1 MAISDQNSDA
11 MRNLLGDPLN
21 RVDGRLKV
29 TGRAPYAY
37 EHSVSN
43 GATAV
48 LVTSSIAKGHIR
60 SIDTRAAEK
69 APGVL
74 LVMTHLNSPKLPT
87 LTQQPASPPA
97 GRVLQVL
104 QDNVVRYANQPVAVV
119 VAESFEQ
126 ADEAAFLV
134 KVEYAGSPHA
144 VTLED
149 RLAQG
154 YSPKK
159 AGGGGDPSI
168 SNRGEMKAGMQAA
181 SAHFEHVY
189 RTPHE
194 VHNPMEPHAT
204 IAVWDKPD
212 SLILYDSTQGVHTDR
227 ERVAQLLQLPKENVR
242 VIAPY
247 IGGGFGSKGPVW
259 SHVIIVALAAK
270 QLQRPVKIA
279 CSRPQMFGMLGYRSE
294 TRQAIA
300 VGARADGSLTALS
313 HDTVCLTSSFDEFV
327 ETASLAS
334 RMLYDVDNNSTSHK
348 VIKSDLGTPNY
359 MRAPGE
365 SVGTFALEC
374 AMDEMAHALKMDPIE
389 FRLKNYA
396 EQDPEKKLPWSSK
409 SLRECYRQ
417 GAERFGW
424 SKRSPEPRSM
434 REGNTLI
441 GWGMASAVYP
451 TRRSP
456 SSAHAELRA
465 DGSFYVDA
473 GTQDIGTG
481 TYTIMTQIAAATFGV
496 PPNRVRFRLGDTIF
510 PKTPVSGGS
519 QTAASTGSA
528 VYEAAKALQEK
539 LVTMAVSDPQS
550 PLSGVSAQDIGFA
563 DGKIYSLS
571 NPSKGES
578 YAEVMRRSGQS
589 SVGAQAEAKPGEEKE
604 KYSMY
609 AFGAQ
614 FAEVRVDADLGQ
626 VRVSRM
632 LGCFGAGKILNAKTA
647 RSQLIGG
654 MGWGISLALY
664 EHAALDNKLGRWVNN
679 NLAEYHVPT
688 NLDVGDVDAF
698 WVDEV
703 DTHVNPIGAKGIGE
717 IGITGAGAAIANAIF
732 HATGI
737 RVRDLP
743 ITPDKLLKA

>member
-1 MAISDQNSDA
+1 MAQETDYAKSSIGQPMD
-11 MRNLLGDPLN
+11 

-37 EHSVSN
+37 EHNIPNV
-43 GATAV
+43 ARAV
-48 LVTSSIAKGHIR
+48 LVTSAVAKGRIL
-60 SIDTRAAEK
+60 SIDTAAAEK
-69 APGVL
+69 ATGVL
-74 LVMTHLNSPKLPT
+74 LVMTHLNTPKMPS
-87 LTQQPASPPA
+87 LTQQASAPPA
-97 GRVLQVL
+97 GRVVQAF
-104 QDNVVRYANQPVAVV
+104 QDDLVRYGNQPIACV
-119 VAESFEQ
+119 VAETFEQ
-126 ADEAAFLV
+126 AEEATFLV
-134 KVEYAGSPHA
+134 KVQYATESHA
-144 VTLED
+144 VSLDKRIAEAD
-149 RLAQG
+149 
-154 YSPKK
+154 SP
-159 AGGGGDPSI
+159 ARVGGGGDPSTSSRGDMGLGI
-168 SNRGEMKAGMQAA
+168 QASNT
-181 SAHFEHVY
+181 HFEHVY

-212 SLILYDSTQGVHTDR
+212 SLILYDSTQGVHSDR
-227 ERVAQLLQLPKENVR
+227 ERIAQLLQLQKENVR
-242 VIAPY
+242 VISPF

-259 SHVIIVALAAK
+259 SHVVIAALAAK

-294 TRQAIA
+294 TRQTIT
-300 VGARADGSLTALS
+300 VGAKADGSLTALGNQ
-313 HDTVCLTSSFDEFV
+313 TVCLTSRFDEFV
-327 ETASLAS
+327 ETAALPT
-334 RMLYDVDNNSTSHK
+334 RMLYQVDNNVTGHK
-348 VIKSDLGTPNY
+348 VIKSDLGTPNF

-365 SVGTFALEC
+365 SVGTYALES
-374 AMDEMAHALKMDPIE
+374 AMDEMAVALKMDPIE

-396 EQDPEKKLPWSSK
+396 EQDPEKKRPWSSK

-434 REGNTLI
+434 RDGHTLV
-441 GWGMASAVYP
+441 GWGMATSVYP

-456 SSAHAELRA
+456 SSARAELRA
-465 DGSFYVDA
+465 DGTFYVDA

-481 TYTIMTQIAAATFGV
+481 TYTIMTQVAASTFGV
-496 PPNRVRFRLGDTIF
+496 PATRVKFRLGDTIF

-528 VYEAAKALQEK
+528 VYQVAKALQEK
-539 LVTMAVSDPQS
+539 LVQMAVSDPQS
-550 PLSGVSAQDIGFA
+550 PLSGVSPQDIDFVG
-563 DGKIYSLS
+563 GKLVSRS
-571 NPSKGES
+571 DPSKGES
-578 YAEVMRRSGQS
+578 YTEIIRRSGQPG
-589 SVGAQAEAKPGEEKE
+589 VTAQAEAKPGDEVQ

-626 VRVSRM
+626 LRVSRM
-632 LGCFGAGKILNAKTA
+632 IGCFAAGKILNAKTG

-664 EHAALDNKLGRWVNN
+664 EQAAMDHNLGRWVNN
-679 NLAEYHVPT
+679 NLAEYHIPT
-688 NLDVGDVDAF
+688 NLDVGTVDAF
-698 WVDEV
+698 WVDEQ
-703 DTHVNPIGAKGIGE
+703 DNHINPLGAKGIGE
-717 IGITGAGAAIANAIF
+717 IGITGAGAAVANAVY

-743 ITPDKLLKA
+743 ITPDKLLES